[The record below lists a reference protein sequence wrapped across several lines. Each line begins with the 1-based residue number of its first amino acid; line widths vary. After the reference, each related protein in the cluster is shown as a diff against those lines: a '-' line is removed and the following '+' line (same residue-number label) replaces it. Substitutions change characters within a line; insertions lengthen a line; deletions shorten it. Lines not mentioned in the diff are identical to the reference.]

1 LYVNAL
7 TLYYAGRAL
16 RRARV
21 PLLPR
26 ICEALVYLLFNC
38 SIPLSAEIGPG
49 CRCGHRGMSV
59 VIHPKAQI
67 GPRCLIRP
75 QVVIGGG
82 GRGDQDSVAPIIGD
96 GVEFGVGAKVLGGV
110 RIGDGAVIGANAV
123 VLDDVPARAVAVG
136 VPAKIVRGANLT
148 ADDAR

>member
-1 LYVNAL
+1 MNAL
-7 TLYYAGRAL
+7 TLYYAGRRL

-38 SIPLSAEIGPG
+38 SIPVSAEIGPG

-59 VIHPKAQI
+59 VIHPEARI
-67 GPRCLIRP
+67 GKGCLIRP

-82 GRGDQDSVAPIIGD
+82 RGGQDSVAPIIGD
-96 GVEFGVGAKVLGGV
+96 GVELGVGAKVLGGV
-110 RIGDGAVIGANAV
+110 RVGDGAVIGANAV
-123 VLDDVPARAVAVG
+123 VLDDVPAYAVAAG
-136 VPAKIVRGANLT
+136 VPARVVREANIT
-148 ADDAR
+148 AGDGH